1 MIQQGS
7 LLDTDQISHAQQWT
21 NYWEVKLGVSTGF
34 QHVEMVFSHFPSFR
48 LSETSNRHNEYA
60 RPRSVK

>member
-7 LLDTDQISHAQQWT
+7 PLDTDQKSNAQQRM

-34 QHVEMVFSHFPSFR
+34 QHAEMTFFS
-48 LSETSNRHNEYA
+48 LS
-60 RPRSVK
+60 